1 MRVARIAWADLPTQ
15 ANALFGGDFF
25 STLCW
30 YQCVVDSALP
40 PGAQAECL
48 CVEQDGTLAAVLPM
62 QSNAGRLSGLTT
74 PYTVL
79 WRMLLAPGCDVA
91 ATGRAI
97 ADFCRGRP
105 VRLDALDE
113 AAPEWRHFSTG
124 LRAARIFPL
133 PFAHFGNWRF
143 PGADRGWEA
152 YLAGRP
158 GNLREAIRRRTKHL
172 ISAGAAF
179 KLIDSPSGLDEG
191 IAAYETVYAKSWKT
205 PEPFPHFNPSLM
217 RACAPENQLRL
228 GILSLDG
235 QILAAQFWI
244 VHHGTATVL
253 KLAHDAAT
261 DRWSPGTVL
270 TGWMIQHLITQDR
283 PHTLDFGRGDDAYK
297 QLWTSHRQQRSGLIL
312 AGLTHPAGAYEIA
325 KHAVRASL
333 KRGRA
338 SAAD

>member
-1 MRVARIAWADLPTQ
+1 MRVARFAWADLPTQ

-30 YQCVVDSALP
+30 YRCVVAAALP
-40 PGAQAECL
+40 QGAHAECL

-133 PFAHFGNWRF
+133 PFTHFGNWRF
-143 PGADRGWEA
+143 PGADCGWE
-152 YLAGRP
+152 
-158 GNLREAIRRRTKHL
+158 
-172 ISAGAAF
+172 
-179 KLIDSPSGLDEG
+179 
-191 IAAYETVYAKSWKT
+191 AYETVYAKSWKT

-235 QILAAQFWI
+235 QTLAAQFWV

-253 KLAHDAAT
+253 KLAHDAAA

-270 TGWMIQHLITQDR
+270 TGWMIQHMITQDR

-312 AGLTHPAGAYEIA
+312 AGPTHPAGAYEIA

-338 SAAD
+338 GAAD